1 MENNEKITAVP
12 VSMAA
17 IDPYVQVNIISP
29 TEKKAASPIHTF
41 MFWFPFVL

>member
-17 IDPYVQVNIISP
+17 IDPYIQVNIISP
-29 TEKKAASPIHTF
+29 TEKMTKDLKDLGI
-41 MFWFPFVL
+41 L